1 MKKVSHPN
9 CVLLHEVYDEPNKTY
24 LVLDLCDPSLFAQPA
39 LHVPADERAA
49 CEAVLCTCVLI
60 YLLCR
65 ITGGTVMDRIIAID
79 HFSEKDAAAV
89 TADVLNAIYYLH
101 NIGITHRDL
110 KPENLL
116 YASNDPNSPDY
127 NTIKVADFGLAKFV
141 SEASMMKT
149 TCGTPGYVAPEVL
162 DPYLPFTN
170 GYGPEVDLWSFGVVL
185 YIMLCGFP
193 PFYDDS
199 TAVLFKQIRKGEY
212 TFPSPYWDDVS
223 EGAKDI
229 VSKVLVVDASKRLT
243 AQQCLEHPWIANAGD
258 ASAKKLH
265 PAHRAF
271 LLIRKLPIFD
281 NIDPACLQEVTQK
294 LKVKKFGQ
302 GQSVIRAG
310 EVGESMYFINAGLVE
325 VLVND
330 QRVDQLT
337 TGDFFGEIALTVSK
351 QRTADVV
358 SLGSHSHHGPR
369 SAMAADTELFE
380 FLRSDFE
387 AIMEKYPILKT
398 RLAQIGQSRVKR
410 AAAPF
415 QGTGTAAAA
424 SAAAPASS
432 ASSGAAAKNPVYLV
446 PVPPRLS
453 PYLFGSPCRASRAN
467 ILDAR
472 LCGSLTGRAP
482 SSLRRRDRRV
492 LLPRPGLAP
501 TRCVLDESLRLR
513 TWQLRTDCPA
523 ILSLRHWTRS

>member
-1 MKKVSHPN
+1 MGILSKGIHKSYEIGKSIGKGSFAVVKEGLHKESGLRVAIKIVDKKDAVFDAESLEQEIATMKKVSHPN

-24 LVLDLCDPSLFAQPA
+24 LVLDL
-39 LHVPADERAA
+39 
-49 CEAVLCTCVLI
+49 
-60 YLLCR
+60 

-116 YASNDPNSPDY
+116 YASNDPNSPEY

-212 TFPSPYWDDVS
+212 TFPSPYWDEVS
-223 EGAKDI
+223 DGAKDI
-229 VSKVLVVDASKRLT
+229 VSKVLVVDPSKRLT
-243 AQQCLEHPWIANAGD
+243 AQQCLEHQWIAKAGD

-265 PAHRAF
+265 SSHRAF
-271 LLIRKLPIFD
+271 LLIRKLTIFE

-294 LKVKKFGQ
+294 LKVRKVAAGDRIIT
-302 GQSVIRAG
+302 SG
-310 EVGESMYFINAGLVE
+310 EVGESMYFINSGLVE

-330 QRVDQLT
+330 ARVDQLT

-358 SLGSHSHHGPR
+358 SLGSHGHHGPR
-369 SAMAADTELFE
+369 SAKAADTELFE
-380 FLRSDFE
+380 FARTDFE
-387 AIMEKYPILKT
+387 TIMEKYPILKT

-410 AAAPF
+410 ASDRPASGEKDLPQAA
-415 QGTGTAAAA
+415 
-424 SAAAPASS
+424 AAAPAGA
-432 ASSGAAAKNPVYLV
+432 ASSSSSRAAAAAATPDKRSSGSAGSPITGTPKSAGAAGGE
-446 PVPPRLS
+446 S
-453 PYLFGSPCRASRAN
+453 G
-467 ILDAR
+467 D
-472 LCGSLTGRAP
+472 TP
-482 SSLRRRDRRV
+482 SSD
-492 LLPRPGLAP
+492 GKKGKWKDKSKMC
-501 TRCVLDESLRLR
+501 TQS
-513 TWQLRTDCPA
+513 
-523 ILSLRHWTRS
+523 

>member
-229 VSKVLVVDASKRLT
+229 VSKVLVVDPSKRLT

-265 PAHRAF
+265 PAQPCFPSHPQAADLRQHRPGVPAGGHAETEGPEVWPGTERDSCGRGWRVDV
-271 LLIRKLPIFD
+271 LHQCRTRGGARQR
-281 NIDPACLQEVTQK
+281 PACRPVDDGRL
-294 LKVKKFGQ
+294 LRGD
-302 GQSVIRAG
+302 RADG
-310 EVGESMYFINAGLVE
+310 VE
-325 VLVND
+325 AAHGRC
-330 QRVDQLT
+330 RVARL
-337 TGDFFGEIALTVSK
+337 
-351 QRTADVV
+351 
-358 SLGSHSHHGPR
+358 SLAP
-369 SAMAADTELFE
+369 
-380 FLRSDFE
+380 
-387 AIMEKYPILKT
+387 
-398 RLAQIGQSRVKR
+398 R
-410 AAAPF
+410 AALGHGGRHGALRV
-415 QGTGTAAAA
+415 
-424 SAAAPASS
+424 PA
-432 ASSGAAAKNPVYLV
+432 V
-446 PVPPRLS
+446 
-453 PYLFGSPCRASRAN
+453 
-467 ILDAR
+467 
-472 LCGSLTGRAP
+472 
-482 SSLRRRDRRV
+482 
-492 LLPRPGLAP
+492 
-501 TRCVLDESLRLR
+501 RLR
-513 TWQLRTDCPA
+513 GNHGK
-523 ILSLRHWTRS
+523 STRF